1 MPKKSWILSIM
12 AVDIESDTERSYFM
26 KDHIFAYLG
35 IQFFIFWGLWALFHD
50 IPALLLY
57 HKKVQA
63 RAKPGERYIQN
74 YYARIRLENESAGQ
88 YGKPDGKVVTSSA
101 VFTYEENRKHITA
114 KAVNL
119 LNDDNSF
126 VQSGKVYTIKVSP
139 FNPHKCYIPAYQLY
153 KGCSIPEK
161 IYIFVMRTLLKAGGL
176 MFLGIAYLIYV
187 SSFVD

>member
-35 IQFFIFWGLWALFHD
+35 ILFFIFWGLWALFHD

-74 YYARIRLENESAGQ
+74 YDARIRLENESAGQ
-88 YGKPDGKVVTSSA
+88 YGKPDGKV
-101 VFTYEENRKHITA
+101 
-114 KAVNL
+114 
-119 LNDDNSF
+119 
-126 VQSGKVYTIKVSP
+126 
-139 FNPHKCYIPAYQLY
+139 LY
-153 KGCSIPEK
+153 KAARS
-161 IYIFVMRTLLKAGGL
+161 TQ
-176 MFLGIAYLIYV
+176 
-187 SSFVD
+187 

>member
-1 MPKKSWILSIM
+1 MNIRSDIDRSLIM
-12 AVDIESDTERSYFM
+12 R
-26 KDHIFAYLG
+26 DHIFAYLG
-35 IQFFIFWGLWALFHD
+35 IMIFIFLGLWVLLHD

-63 RAKPGERYIQN
+63 RGKPGERYIQN
-74 YYARIRLENESAGQ
+74 YDARKKLENIAAGQ
-88 YGKPDGKVVTSSA
+88 YGKPDGKVYTSSA
-101 VFTYEENRKHITA
+101 EFTYEEKRKHITA

-139 FNPHKCYIPAYQLY
+139 FNPHKCYVPAYQLY

-161 IYIFVMRTLLKAGGL
+161 IYIFVMRTLPKAGGL